1 MLYCGDFALVCIM
14 GTDCM
19 EYHAVS
25 ADVSDASGCG
35 SDGQPR
41 QFFVTNMQG
50 VMGFSVFHHHAFAFE
65 KVWWMNDDGQ
75 GLLM

>member
-1 MLYCGDFALVCIM
+1 M

-19 EYHAVS
+19 EYHAVLLMFRMLLVV
-25 ADVSDASGCG
+25 AVTA
-35 SDGQPR
+35 QPR